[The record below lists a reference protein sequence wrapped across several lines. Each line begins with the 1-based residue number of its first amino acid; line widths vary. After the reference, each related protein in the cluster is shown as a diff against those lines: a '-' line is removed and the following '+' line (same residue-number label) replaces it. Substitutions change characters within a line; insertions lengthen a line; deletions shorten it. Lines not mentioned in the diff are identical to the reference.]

1 MSSSSLSLSWRW
13 LALHWSLHGNDNGD
27 ISLGLGFLNQ
37 FFVGFCFGLILNWI
51 CDELSYLFELVC
63 FVWVFSFQFLD
74 LWWVFSLGLFWVES
88 RKRERES
95 GRERKNQGQI
105 ESRGWER
112 REKIYLKNKME
123 SYNNH
128 TYLHS
133 YCNIFVYAQC

>member
-1 MSSSSLSLSWRW
+1 MAVASTPLEPPWQPQW
-13 LALHWSLHGNDNGD
+13 WHQ
-27 ISLGLGFLNQ
+27 LGFG
-37 FFVGFCFGLILNWI
+37 FFESVFCWVLFWV
-51 CDELSYLFELVC
+51 DFELDLWWAFI
-63 FVWVFSFQFLD
+63 FVWAGLFCLSFQFSD
-74 LWWVFSLGLFWVES
+74 LWWVFNLGLFWVES

-133 YCNIFVYAQC
+133 YCSIFVYAHC